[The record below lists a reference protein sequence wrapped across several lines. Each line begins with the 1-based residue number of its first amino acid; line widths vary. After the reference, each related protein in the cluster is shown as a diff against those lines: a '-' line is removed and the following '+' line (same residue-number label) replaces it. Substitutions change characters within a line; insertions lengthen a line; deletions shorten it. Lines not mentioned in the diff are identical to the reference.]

1 MTTMPTETTKM
12 PQMRSDTWYW
22 VSSLVSRGLI
32 NGTLLAVSVACL
44 LPFVVVI
51 AASLSSENSIVNDG
65 YGLFPRE
72 FNTLAYEYLL
82 GDSAQVFRAYFI
94 SLVVTGIGAPLG
106 LLIMALVAYAMT
118 RRQFQYRKIV
128 AFYIFFTMLF
138 SGGLVPSYILITQ
151 YLGMKDTIAVMIVP
165 SLVVGGWVLILRT
178 YFRDTPE
185 ELLDA
190 ARIDGAGEW
199 RIFFQIVVPLSTPG
213 LATVG
218 LFGMLMYWNDWFTPL
233 LYIEKPDLYPIQY
246 LLYTIVNNMNFLDL
260 LSQQAG
266 VRVDPPRI
274 PARMAMVVLAI
285 GPIMLAYPF
294 VQRYFV
300 RGIRVG
306 SLKE

>member
-1 MTTMPTETTKM
+1 MTNLMASGVINIILLTI
-12 PQMRSDTWYW
+12 
-22 VSSLVSRGLI
+22 SL
-32 NGTLLAVSVACL
+32 ACL
-44 LPFVVVI
+44 LPFVVVLS
-51 AASLSSENSIVNDG
+51 ASFSTENSIVNQG
-65 YGLFPRE
+65 YTLLPKE
-72 FNTLAYEYLL
+72 FNTLAYQYLL
-82 GDSAQVFRAYFI
+82 VDSAQVFQSYLI
-94 SLVVTGIGAPLG
+94 SLIVTLIGAPLS

-118 RRQFQYRKIV
+118 RKQFQYRKAV

-151 YLGMKDTIAVMIVP
+151 YLQLKDTLAVMIVP
-165 SLVVGGWVLILRT
+165 SLVVGAWVLILRT
-178 YFRDTPE
+178 YFRDLPE

-190 ARIDGAGEW
+190 ARIDGCGEW
-199 RIFFQIVVPLSTPG
+199 RTFFQIVVPLSTPG

-218 LFGMLMYWNDWFTPL
+218 LFSVLMYWNDWFTPL
-233 LYIEKPDLYPIQY
+233 LYIEKAMLYPIQY
-246 LLYTIVNNMNFLDL
+246 LLYTIVNNMDFLDL

-266 VRVDPPRI
+266 MRVDPPRI

-285 GPIMLAYPF
+285 GPILLVYPF

>member
-1 MTTMPTETTKM
+1 MSGLRATPRVKI
-12 PQMRSDTWYW
+12 RSDAWYR
-22 VSSLVSRGLI
+22 VSDRLSRLAINTILLLI
-32 NGTLLAVSVACL
+32 SVACL
-44 LPFVVVI
+44 LPFLVVVS
-51 AASLSSENSIVNDG
+51 ASLSTENSLVNVG
-65 YGLFPRE
+65 YTLLPQE
-72 FNTLAYEYLL
+72 FNVMAYQYLL
-82 GDSAQVFRAYFI
+82 VDSAQVLNAYLI
-94 SLVVTGIGAPLG
+94 SLLVTGIGAPLS

-118 RRQFQYRKIV
+118 RKHFQYRKAV

-151 YLGMKDTIAVMIVP
+151 YLKLKDTVPVLILP

-178 YFRDTPE
+178 YFRDLPE

-190 ARIDGAGEW
+190 ARIDGSGEW
-199 RIFFQIVVPLSTPG
+199 RTFFQIVVPLSTPG

-218 LFGMLMYWNDWFTPL
+218 LFSALMYWNDWFTPL
-233 LYIEKPDLYPIQY
+233 LYIEKAALFPIQY
-246 LLYTIVNNMNFLDL
+246 LLYTIVNNMDFLDL

-266 VRVDPPRI
+266 MRVDPPRI

-285 GPIMLAYPF
+285 GPILLAYPF

>member
-1 MTTMPTETTKM
+1 VISTTKK
-12 PQMRSDTWYW
+12 PKIRSDAWYRMTNLMASG
-22 VSSLVSRGLI
+22 VINIILLTISL
-32 NGTLLAVSVACL
+32 ACL
-44 LPFVVVI
+44 LPFVVVLS
-51 AASLSSENSIVNDG
+51 ASFSTENSIVNQG
-65 YGLFPRE
+65 YTLLPKE
-72 FNTLAYEYLL
+72 FNTLAYQYLL
-82 GDSAQVFRAYFI
+82 VDSAQVFQSYLI
-94 SLVVTGIGAPLG
+94 SLIVTLIGAPLS

-118 RRQFQYRKIV
+118 RKQFQYRKAV

-151 YLGMKDTIAVMIVP
+151 YLQLKDTLAVMIVP
-165 SLVVGGWVLILRT
+165 SLVVGAWVLILRT
-178 YFRDTPE
+178 YFRDLPE

-190 ARIDGAGEW
+190 ARIDGCGEW
-199 RIFFQIVVPLSTPG
+199 RTFFQIVVPLSTPG

-218 LFGMLMYWNDWFTPL
+218 LFSVLMYWNDWFTPL
-233 LYIEKPDLYPIQY
+233 LYIEKAMLYPIQY
-246 LLYTIVNNMNFLDL
+246 LLYTIVNNMDFLDL

-266 VRVDPPRI
+266 MRVDPPRI

-285 GPIMLAYPF
+285 GPILLVYPF

>member
-1 MTTMPTETTKM
+1 VIRTTKK
-12 PQMRSDTWYW
+12 PKIRSDAWYRMTNLMA
-22 VSSLVSRGLI
+22 SGAINLILLTISL
-32 NGTLLAVSVACL
+32 ACL
-44 LPFVVVI
+44 LPFVVVLS
-51 AASLSSENSIVNDG
+51 ASFSTENSIVNQG
-65 YGLFPRE
+65 YTLLPKE
-72 FNTLAYEYLL
+72 FNTLAYQYLL
-82 GDSAQVFRAYFI
+82 VDSAQVFQSYLI
-94 SLVVTGIGAPLG
+94 SLIVTLIGAPLS

-118 RRQFQYRKIV
+118 RKQFQYRKAV

-151 YLGMKDTIAVMIVP
+151 YLQLKDTLAVLIVP
-165 SLVVGGWVLILRT
+165 SLVVGAWVLILRT
-178 YFRDTPE
+178 YFRDLPE

-190 ARIDGAGEW
+190 ARIDGCGEW
-199 RIFFQIVVPLSTPG
+199 RTFFQIVVPLSTPG

-218 LFGMLMYWNDWFTPL
+218 LFSVLMYWNDWFTPL
-233 LYIEKPDLYPIQY
+233 LYIEKATLYPIQY
-246 LLYTIVNNMNFLDL
+246 LLYTIVNNMDFLDL

-266 VRVDPPRI
+266 MRVDPPRI

-285 GPIMLAYPF
+285 GPILLVYPF

>member
-1 MTTMPTETTKM
+1 MSATPATGGVKI
-12 PQMRSDTWYW
+12 RSDAWYR
-22 VSSLVSRGLI
+22 VSERLSHLAINAVLLLI
-32 NGTLLAVSVACL
+32 SVACL
-44 LPFVVVI
+44 LPFLVVVS
-51 AASLSSENSIVNDG
+51 ASLSTENSLVNAG
-65 YGLFPRE
+65 YALWPRE
-72 FNTLAYEYLL
+72 FNTLAYQYLL
-82 GDSAQVFRAYFI
+82 VDSAQVLNSYLI
-94 SLVVTGIGAPLG
+94 SLLVTGIGAPLG
-106 LLIMALVAYAMT
+106 LLVMALVAYAMT
-118 RRQFQYRKIV
+118 RKHFQYRKFV

-151 YLGMKDTIAVMIVP
+151 YLQLKDTLPVLIAP

-178 YFRDTPE
+178 YFRDLPE

-190 ARIDGAGEW
+190 ARIDGSGEW
-199 RIFFQIVVPLSTPG
+199 RTFFQIVVPLSTPG
-213 LATVG
+213 LATIG
-218 LFGMLMYWNDWFTPL
+218 LFSALMYWNDWFTPL
-233 LYIEKPDLYPIQY
+233 LYIEKTVLFPIQY

-285 GPIMLAYPF
+285 GPILLAYPF
-294 VQRYFV
+294 VQRYFI

>member
-1 MTTMPTETTKM
+1 MPTVAKSHSVTQYRLTNWI
-12 PQMRSDTWYW
+12 TH
-22 VSSLVSRGLI
+22 GLI
-32 NGTLLAVSVACL
+32 NAVLLLISLACL
-44 LPFVVVI
+44 LPFVVVL
-51 AASLSSENSIVNDG
+51 AASFSTENSLVNQG
-65 YGLFPRE
+65 YGLLPKE
-72 FNTLAYEYLL
+72 FNTLAYQYLL
-82 GDSAQVFRAYFI
+82 VDSAQVFQSYLI
-94 SLVVTGIGAPLG
+94 SVIATGIGAPLG

-118 RRQFQYRKIV
+118 RRHFQYRKLV

-151 YLGMKDTIAVMIVP
+151 YLRFKDTLAVLIVP
-165 SLVVGGWVLILRT
+165 SLVVGAWVLILRT
-178 YFRDTPE
+178 YFRDLPE

-190 ARIDGAGEW
+190 AKIDGAGEW
-199 RIFFQIVVPLSTPG
+199 RTFFQIVVPLSTPG

-218 LFGMLMYWNDWFTPL
+218 LFSMLMYWNDWFTPL
-233 LYIEKPDLYPIQY
+233 LYIEKPLLYPIQY
-246 LLYTIVNNMNFLDL
+246 LLYTIVNNMDFLDL

-266 VRVDPPRI
+266 MRVDPPRI

-285 GPIMLAYPF
+285 GPILLAYPF

>member
-1 MTTMPTETTKM
+1 MSSVIAGNRGTKI
-12 PQMRSDTWYW
+12 RSASWYRTFDLLG
-22 VSSLVSRGLI
+22 SLTINAILLI
-32 NGTLLAVSVACL
+32 LSVLCL

-51 AASLSSENSIVNDG
+51 SASLSTENSLVNRG
-65 YGLFPRE
+65 YTLLPQDA
-72 FNTLAYEYLL
+72 NLLAYQYLL
-82 GDSAQVFRAYFI
+82 VDSQQVLNSYLI
-94 SLVVTGIGAPLG
+94 SFLVTGIGAPLS

-118 RRQFQYRKIV
+118 RKQFQYRKLI

-151 YLGMKDTIAVMIVP
+151 YLKLKDTLPVLILP

-178 YFRDTPE
+178 YFRDLPE

-190 ARIDGAGEW
+190 ARIDGSGEW
-199 RIFFQIVVPLSTPG
+199 RTFFQIVVPLSTPG

-218 LFGMLMYWNDWFTPL
+218 LFSMLMYWNDWFTPL
-233 LYIEKPDLYPIQY
+233 LYIEKAALYPIQY
-246 LLYTIVNNMNFLDL
+246 LLYTIVNNMDFLDL

-285 GPIMLAYPF
+285 GPILLAYPF
-294 VQRYFV
+294 VQRYFI

>member
-1 MTTMPTETTKM
+1 MLSNATRTPN
-12 PQMRSDTWYW
+12 MRSAYWYW
-22 VSSLVSRGLI
+22 LSNLVGQSAI
-32 NGTLLAVSVACL
+32 NLFLLALSLACL
-44 LPFVVVI
+44 LPFVI
-51 AASLSSENSIVNDG
+51 ILAASFSTENSIVNQG
-65 YGLFPRE
+65 YSLFPKD
-72 FNTLAYEYLL
+72 FNTLAYQYLL
-82 GDSAQVFRAYFI
+82 VDSAQVLRSY
-94 SLVVTGIGAPLG
+94 LVSVTITTIGAPLG

-118 RRQFQYRKIV
+118 RKHFQYRKAV

-151 YLGMKDTIAVMIVP
+151 YLQLKDTLAVLIIP

-178 YFRDTPE
+178 YFRDLPE

-190 ARIDGAGEW
+190 ARIDGSGEW
-199 RIFFQIVVPLSTPG
+199 RTFFQIVVPLSTPG

-218 LFGMLMYWNDWFTPL
+218 LFSMLMYWNDWFTSL
-233 LYIEKPDLYPIQY
+233 LYIEKAALFPIQY
-246 LLYTIVNNMNFLDL
+246 LLYTIVNNMDFLDL

-266 VRVDPPRI
+266 VRVDPPHI

-285 GPIMLAYPF
+285 GPILLAYPF

>member
-1 MTTMPTETTKM
+1 MAVTVATPKRKI
-12 PQMRSDTWYW
+12 RSAAWYRSTDRLTRLAINTILL
-22 VSSLVSRGLI
+22 VISL
-32 NGTLLAVSVACL
+32 ACL
-44 LPFVVVI
+44 LPFLVVVS
-51 AASLSSENSIVNDG
+51 ASLSTENSLVNAG
-65 YGLFPRE
+65 YALWPQE

-82 GDSAQVFRAYFI
+82 VDSAQVMNSYLI
-94 SLVVTGIGAPLG
+94 SLIVTGIGAPLS

-118 RRQFQYRKIV
+118 RKHFQYRKAV

-151 YLGMKDTIAVMIVP
+151 YLKLKDTVPVLILP

-178 YFRDTPE
+178 YFRDLPE

-199 RIFFQIVVPLSTPG
+199 RTFFQIVVPLSTPG

-218 LFGMLMYWNDWFTPL
+218 LFSALMYWNDWFTPL
-233 LYIEKPDLYPIQY
+233 LYIEKAALFPIQY
-246 LLYTIVNNMNFLDL
+246 LLYTIVNNMDFLDL

-285 GPIMLAYPF
+285 GPILLAYPF
-294 VQRYFV
+294 VQRYFI

>member
-1 MTTMPTETTKM
+1 MSAPRTTPRTKI
-12 PQMRSDTWYW
+12 RSDAWYRT
-22 VSSLVSRGLI
+22 SDRLSRLAINAVLLLI
-32 NGTLLAVSVACL
+32 SVACL
-44 LPFVVVI
+44 LPFLVVLS
-51 AASLSSENSIVNDG
+51 ASLSTENSLVNGG
-65 YGLFPRE
+65 YTLLPQE
-72 FNTLAYEYLL
+72 FNTLAYQYLL
-82 GDSAQVFRAYFI
+82 VDSAQVLNAYLI
-94 SLVVTGIGAPLG
+94 SLLVTGIGAPLG

-118 RRQFQYRKIV
+118 RKHFQYRKAI

-151 YLGMKDTIAVMIVP
+151 YLKLKDTVPVLILP

-178 YFRDTPE
+178 YFRDLPE

-190 ARIDGAGEW
+190 ARIDGSGEW
-199 RIFFQIVVPLSTPG
+199 RTFFQIVVPLSTPG

-218 LFGMLMYWNDWFTPL
+218 LFSALMYWNDWFTPL
-233 LYIEKPDLYPIQY
+233 LYIEKPELFPIQY
-246 LLYTIVNNMNFLDL
+246 LLYTIVNNMDFLDL

-266 VRVDPPRI
+266 MRVDPPRI

-285 GPIMLAYPF
+285 GPILLAYPF
-294 VQRYFV
+294 VQRYFI

>member
-1 MTTMPTETTKM
+1 MATAAKLPSVQRYRFARWLT
-12 PQMRSDTWYW
+12 Q
-22 VSSLVSRGLI
+22 GLI
-32 NGTLLAVSVACL
+32 NVFLLLISLACL
-44 LPFVVVI
+44 IPFIVVL
-51 AASLSSENSIVNDG
+51 AASFSTENSLVNSG
-65 YGLFPRE
+65 YGLLPRE
-72 FNTLAYEYLL
+72 FNTLAYQYLL
-82 GDSAQVFRAYFI
+82 VDSAQVLQSYLI
-94 SLVVTGIGAPLG
+94 SIITTGIGAPLG

-118 RRQFQYRKIV
+118 RRHFQYRKLV

-151 YLGMKDTIAVMIVP
+151 YLNLKDTLAVLIIP
-165 SLVVGGWVLILRT
+165 SLVVGAWVLILRT
-178 YFRDTPE
+178 YFRDLPE

-190 ARIDGAGEW
+190 AKIDGAGEW
-199 RIFFQIVVPLSTPG
+199 RTFFQIVIPLSTPG

-218 LFGMLMYWNDWFTPL
+218 LFSMLMYWNDWFTPL
-233 LYIEKPDLYPIQY
+233 LYIGKPLLYPIQY
-246 LLYTIVNNMNFLDL
+246 LLYTIVNNMDFLDL

-266 VRVDPPRI
+266 MRVDPPRI

-285 GPIMLAYPF
+285 GPILLAYPF

>member
-1 MTTMPTETTKM
+1 M
-12 PQMRSDTWYW
+12 PQMRSDASYR
-22 VSSLVSRGLI
+22 VSSVIGRIIIDLA
-32 NGTLLAVSVACL
+32 LLAISVACL
-44 LPFVVVI
+44 LPFIVVI
-51 AASLSSENSIVNDG
+51 SASFSTESALVNLG
-65 YGLFPRE
+65 YALWPRE
-72 FNTLAYEYLL
+72 FNTRAYQYLL
-82 GDSAQVFRAYFI
+82 VDSAQVLQSYLI
-94 SLVVTGIGAPLG
+94 SAAVTGIGAPLS

-118 RRQFQYRKIV
+118 RRHFQYRKIV

-151 YLGMKDTIAVMIVP
+151 YLKLKDTLVVLVAP
-165 SLVVGGWVLILRT
+165 SLVVGAWVLILRT
-178 YFRDTPE
+178 YFRDLPE

-190 ARIDGAGEW
+190 ARIDGCGEW
-199 RIFFQIVVPLSTPG
+199 RTFFQIVAPLSTPG

-218 LFGMLMYWNDWFTPL
+218 LFSMLMYWNDWFTPL
-233 LYIEKPDLYPIQY
+233 LYIENPRLFPVQY
-246 LLYTIVNNMNFLDL
+246 LLYTIVNNMDFLDL
-260 LSQQAG
+260 VSQQAG

-285 GPIMLAYPF
+285 GPILLAYPF

>member
-1 MTTMPTETTKM
+1 MSGPRTTPRTEI
-12 PQMRSDTWYW
+12 RSDAWYR
-22 VSSLVSRGLI
+22 VSDRLSRLAINMILLLISL
-32 NGTLLAVSVACL
+32 ACL
-44 LPFVVVI
+44 LPFLVVLS
-51 AASLSSENSIVNDG
+51 ASLSTENSLVNAG
-65 YGLFPRE
+65 YTLLPQE
-72 FNTLAYEYLL
+72 FNTLAYQYLL
-82 GDSAQVFRAYFI
+82 VDSAQVLNSYLI
-94 SLVVTGIGAPLG
+94 SLLVTGIGAPLG

-118 RRQFQYRKIV
+118 RKHFQYRKAI

-151 YLGMKDTIAVMIVP
+151 YLKLKDTVPVLILP

-178 YFRDTPE
+178 YFRDLPE

-190 ARIDGAGEW
+190 ARIDGSGEW
-199 RIFFQIVVPLSTPG
+199 RTFFQIVVPLSTPG

-218 LFGMLMYWNDWFTPL
+218 LFSALMYWNDWFTPL
-233 LYIEKPDLYPIQY
+233 LYIEKPDLFPIQY
-246 LLYTIVNNMNFLDL
+246 LLYTIVNNMDFLDL

-285 GPIMLAYPF
+285 GPILLAYPF
-294 VQRYFV
+294 VQRYFI

>member
-1 MTTMPTETTKM
+1 MSNATRTPK
-12 PQMRSDTWYW
+12 MRSANTYW
-22 VSSLVSRGLI
+22 LSNLVGQGAI
-32 NGTLLAVSVACL
+32 NLFLLALSLACL
-44 LPFVVVI
+44 LPFVVI
-51 AASLSSENSIVNDG
+51 LAASFSTENSIVNQG
-65 YGLFPRE
+65 YSLLPKD
-72 FNTLAYEYLL
+72 FNTLAYQYLL
-82 GDSAQVFRAYFI
+82 VDSAQVLQSY
-94 SLVVTGIGAPLG
+94 LVSVTITTIGAPLG

-118 RRQFQYRKIV
+118 RKHFQYRKAV

-151 YLGMKDTIAVMIVP
+151 YLQLKDTLAVLIVP

-178 YFRDTPE
+178 YFRDLPE

-190 ARIDGAGEW
+190 ARIDGSGEW
-199 RIFFQIVVPLSTPG
+199 RTFFQIVVPLSTPG

-218 LFGMLMYWNDWFTPL
+218 LFSMLMYWNDWFTSL
-233 LYIEKPDLYPIQY
+233 LYIEKTALFPIQY
-246 LLYTIVNNMNFLDL
+246 LLYTIVNNMDFLDL

-285 GPIMLAYPF
+285 GPILLAYPF

>member
-1 MTTMPTETTKM
+1 MTNLMASGAINLILLTI
-12 PQMRSDTWYW
+12 
-22 VSSLVSRGLI
+22 SL
-32 NGTLLAVSVACL
+32 ACL
-44 LPFVVVI
+44 LPFVVVLS
-51 AASLSSENSIVNDG
+51 ASFSTENSIVNQG
-65 YGLFPRE
+65 YTLLPKE
-72 FNTLAYEYLL
+72 FNTLAYQYLL
-82 GDSAQVFRAYFI
+82 VDSAQVFQSYLI
-94 SLVVTGIGAPLG
+94 SLIVTLIGAPLS

-118 RRQFQYRKIV
+118 RKQFQYRKAV

-151 YLGMKDTIAVMIVP
+151 YLQLKDTLAVLIVP
-165 SLVVGGWVLILRT
+165 SLVVGAWVLILRT
-178 YFRDTPE
+178 YFRDLPE

-190 ARIDGAGEW
+190 ARIDGCGEW
-199 RIFFQIVVPLSTPG
+199 RTFFQIVVPLSTPG

-218 LFGMLMYWNDWFTPL
+218 LFSVLMYWNDWFTPL
-233 LYIEKPDLYPIQY
+233 LYIEKATLYPIQY
-246 LLYTIVNNMNFLDL
+246 LLYTIVNNMDFLDL

-266 VRVDPPRI
+266 MRVDPPRI

-285 GPIMLAYPF
+285 GPILLVYPF

>member
-1 MTTMPTETTKM
+1 MAVTSATQQ
-12 PQMRSDTWYW
+12 PQMRSATWYRTTDRFSRLAINTILL
-22 VSSLVSRGLI
+22 VISL
-32 NGTLLAVSVACL
+32 ACL
-44 LPFVVVI
+44 LPFLVVLS
-51 AASLSSENSIVNDG
+51 ASLSTENSLVNAG
-65 YGLFPRE
+65 YTLWPQE

-82 GDSAQVFRAYFI
+82 VDSAQVMNAYLI
-94 SLVVTGIGAPLG
+94 SLLVTGIGAPLS

-118 RRQFQYRKIV
+118 RKHFQYRKAI

-151 YLGMKDTIAVMIVP
+151 YLKLKDTLPVLILP

-178 YFRDTPE
+178 YFRDLPE

-199 RIFFQIVVPLSTPG
+199 RTFFQIVVPLSTPG

-218 LFGMLMYWNDWFTPL
+218 LFSALMYWNDWFTPL
-233 LYIEKPDLYPIQY
+233 LYIEKAALFPIQY
-246 LLYTIVNNMNFLDL
+246 LLYTIVNNMDFLDL

-285 GPIMLAYPF
+285 GPILLAYPF
-294 VQRYFV
+294 VQRYFI

>member
-1 MTTMPTETTKM
+1 MSNATKN
-12 PQMRSDTWYW
+12 PKMRSANAYW
-22 VSSLVSRGLI
+22 LSNLVGQSAINLFLLTISL
-32 NGTLLAVSVACL
+32 ACL
-44 LPFVVVI
+44 LPFVVI
-51 AASLSSENSIVNDG
+51 LAASVSTENSIVNQG
-65 YGLFPRE
+65 YSLLPKE
-72 FNTLAYEYLL
+72 FNTLAYQYLL
-82 GDSAQVFRAYFI
+82 VDSAQVLQSY
-94 SLVVTGIGAPLG
+94 LVSVTITAIGAPLG

-118 RRQFQYRKIV
+118 RKHFQYRKAV

-151 YLGMKDTIAVMIVP
+151 YLQLKDTLAVLIVP

-178 YFRDTPE
+178 YFRDLPE

-190 ARIDGAGEW
+190 ARIDGSGEW
-199 RIFFQIVVPLSTPG
+199 RTFFQIVVPLSTPG

-218 LFGMLMYWNDWFTPL
+218 LFSMLMYWNDWFTSL
-233 LYIEKPDLYPIQY
+233 LYIEKTVLFPIQY
-246 LLYTIVNNMNFLDL
+246 LLYTIVNNMDFLDL

-285 GPIMLAYPF
+285 GPILLAYPF

>member
-1 MTTMPTETTKM
+1 MSITAA
-12 PQMRSDTWYW
+12 PQKSKIRSAAWYRTSDW
-22 VSSLVSRGLI
+22 LSRLTINAILLIISL
-32 NGTLLAVSVACL
+32 ACL
-44 LPFVVVI
+44 LPFLVVVS
-51 AASLSSENSIVNDG
+51 ASLSTENSLVNAG
-65 YGLFPRE
+65 YTLLPQE
-72 FNTLAYEYLL
+72 FNTLAYQYLL
-82 GDSAQVFRAYFI
+82 VDSTQVLNAYFI
-94 SLVVTGIGAPLG
+94 SLLVTGIGAPLG

-118 RRQFQYRKIV
+118 RKHFRYRKAV

-151 YLGMKDTIAVMIVP
+151 YLKLKDTVPVLILP

-178 YFRDTPE
+178 YFRDLPE

-199 RIFFQIVVPLSTPG
+199 RTFFQIVVPLSTPG

-218 LFGMLMYWNDWFTPL
+218 LFSALMYWNDWFTPL
-233 LYIEKPDLYPIQY
+233 LYIEKAALFPIQY
-246 LLYTIVNNMNFLDL
+246 LLYTIVNNMDFLDL

-266 VRVDPPRI
+266 MRVDPPRI

-285 GPIMLAYPF
+285 GPILLAYPF
-294 VQRYFV
+294 VQRYFI